1 MSATTRTGLVLSR
14 VGARYTG
21 EPWTVTQEQLTAYAL
36 ATNDPNPRYTDA
48 GQPGGAVM
56 PPVFP
61 VRVIRDLFFT
71 TLLDADNGVDMMR
84 LVHGSQDLRLLR
96 WLKAGDVALPTA
108 EITGMEEKG
117 SGDLYTVRY
126 DVTVGGELAVQA
138 TSGFFIR
145 APASAKAT
153 AGKPDAPKA
162 APTAP
167 VEPPP
172 PDFQAVTEV
181 TTDQTYRYAAASGDE
196 NPIHL
201 DNDFAV
207 MVGLGGIILQGLCTM
222 AFASRGVIQ
231 GALGGEPNR
240 LSRLF
245 VRFTN
250 PVRPGDTVTTRGWR
264 DTALAGVVRFD
275 SANQGGKRVL
285 DQGLA
290 EFVG

>member
-14 VGARYTG
+14 IGARYTG
-21 EPWTVTQEQLTAYAL
+21 EPWTVTHDQLAAYAL

-56 PPVFP
+56 PPIFP

-71 TLLDADNGVDMMR
+71 TLLDGDNGVDMMR
-84 LVHGSQDLRLLR
+84 LVHGSQDMRIQR
-96 WLKAGDVALPTA
+96 WLKDGDVAVPTA
-108 EITGMEEKG
+108 EIVGMEEKG

-126 DVTVGGELAVQA
+126 DVTVGGEAAVQA

-145 APASAKAT
+145 APKGSGGEK
-153 AGKPDAPKA
+153 KPEAPKP
-162 APTAP
+162 APVAP
-167 VEPPP
+167 VEPPT
-172 PDFQAVTEV
+172 PDFQGLTEV
-181 TTDQTYRYAAASGDE
+181 SADQTYRYAAASGDE
-196 NPIHL
+196 NPIHI
-201 DNDFAV
+201 DNDYAV

-222 AFASRGVIQ
+222 AFASRAIVQ
-231 GALGGEPNR
+231 GPLGGEPTR

-264 DTALAGVVRFD
+264 DAARPGVVTFE
-275 SANQGGKRVL
+275 SINQGGKRVL
-285 DQGLA
+285 DQGVA
-290 EFVG
+290 EFRS

>member
-153 AGKPDAPKA
+153 AGKLVPAPY
-162 APTAP
+162 
-167 VEPPP
+167 
-172 PDFQAVTEV
+172 Q
-181 TTDQTYRYAAASGDE
+181 
-196 NPIHL
+196 NL
-201 DNDFAV
+201 
-207 MVGLGGIILQGLCTM
+207 
-222 AFASRGVIQ
+222 
-231 GALGGEPNR
+231 
-240 LSRLF
+240 
-245 VRFTN
+245 
-250 PVRPGDTVTTRGWR
+250 
-264 DTALAGVVRFD
+264 
-275 SANQGGKRVL
+275 
-285 DQGLA
+285 
-290 EFVG
+290 